1 MPELPEVEIIRLF
14 LETHLINKNIS
25 NLKIISPKSFIG
37 DKKSLLDQKIIKF
50 TRIGKQLSLHLQ
62 NKLIL
67 LFHLKMTGQ
76 IIYFDKKRTT
86 LGHPT
91 PKLNNQSLPN
101 KSTRL
106 IFTLSDNS
114 KLYFNDQRRF
124 GWVKL
129 LNPSQ
134 LTQFQ
139 KKLGPD
145 ILSPKFTLNYFH
157 NQLKRTSRPIKQ
169 ALLDQSYFAGI
180 GNIYA
185 NDALFL
191 SRINPQKAANKIS
204 LSRAKTL
211 HENIIKIIKES
222 ITHGGSTAKDNKYI
236 HPDGKFGQHQY
247 YFRVYQ
253 KEKQPCSFCKT
264 KIKRIKIA
272 GRGTFYCPHCQ
283 AK

>member
-62 NKLIL
+62 NKLII

-76 IIYFDKKRTT
+76 IIYFDKKRIT

-114 KLYFNDQRRF
+114 R
-124 GWVKL
+124 
-129 LNPSQ
+129 
-134 LTQFQ
+134 LT
-139 KKLGPD
+139 KK
-145 ILSPKFTLNYFH
+145 Y
-157 NQLKRTSRPIKQ
+157 
-169 ALLDQSYFAGI
+169 
-180 GNIYA
+180 
-185 NDALFL
+185 
-191 SRINPQKAANKIS
+191 
-204 LSRAKTL
+204 
-211 HENIIKIIKES
+211 
-222 ITHGGSTAKDNKYI
+222 
-236 HPDGKFGQHQY
+236 
-247 YFRVYQ
+247 
-253 KEKQPCSFCKT
+253 
-264 KIKRIKIA
+264 
-272 GRGTFYCPHCQ
+272 
-283 AK
+283 